1 MKAINV
7 EDLTNQQILLKIL
20 TKLENLEFL
29 IPSEVSL
36 SDLANSCNKE
46 NNTVRKFIIA
56 NYEPEKDFYKK
67 GGKIFVGKEVAFDVR
82 KHYVKS

>member
-1 MKAINV
+1 MEAINV
-7 EDLTNQQILLKIL
+7 EGLTNQQLLLKIL
-20 TKLENLEFL
+20 NKLENLEFL

-46 NNTVRKFIIA
+46 NNTVRKYIIA

>member
-1 MKAINV
+1 MEVSQSEA
-7 EDLTNQQILLKIL
+7 TNQQLLLEILN
-20 TKLENLEFL
+20 KLQNLEFL

-46 NNTVRKFIIA
+46 NNTVRKYIIA

>member
-1 MKAINV
+1 MRVNSI
-7 EDLTNQQILLKIL
+7 EEINQQLLLEILN
-20 TKLENLEFL
+20 KLNNLELL

-46 NNTVRKFIIA
+46 NNTVRKYIIA

>member
-1 MKAINV
+1 MSVNSM
-7 EDLTNQQILLKIL
+7 EETNQQLLLEILN
-20 TKLENLEFL
+20 KLNNLELL

-46 NNTVRKFIIA
+46 NNTVRKYIIA

-82 KHYVKS
+82 KHYVKG

>member
-7 EDLTNQQILLKIL
+7 EDLNNQQLLLKIL

-36 SDLANSCNKE
+36 SDLANSCKKE
-46 NNTVRKFIIA
+46 NNTVRKYIIA

>member
-1 MKAINV
+1 MEANQL
-7 EDLTNQQILLKIL
+7 DLQNQELLLKIL
-20 TKLENLEFL
+20 TKIEKLEFL
-29 IPSEVSL
+29 IPSEFSL

-46 NNTVRKFIIA
+46 NNTVRKYILA

-67 GGKIFVGKEVAFDVR
+67 GGKIYVGKEVAFDVR

>member
-1 MKAINV
+1 MSVNHMEEA
-7 EDLTNQQILLKIL
+7 NQQLLLKIL
-20 TKLENLEFL
+20 NKLENLEFL

-46 NNTVRKFIIA
+46 NNTVRKYIIA

-82 KHYVKS
+82 KHYVKG

>member
-1 MKAINV
+1 MSVNSM
-7 EDLTNQQILLKIL
+7 EETNQQLLLEILN
-20 TKLENLEFL
+20 KLNNLELL

-46 NNTVRKFIIA
+46 NNTVRKYIIA

>member
-1 MKAINV
+1 MSVNYI
-7 EDLTNQQILLKIL
+7 EETNQQLLLKIL
-20 TKLENLEFL
+20 NELENLKFL

-46 NNTVRKFIIA
+46 NNTVRKYIIA

>member
-1 MKAINV
+1 MEAGQV
-7 EDLTNQQILLKIL
+7 EATTQQLLLKIL
-20 TKLENLEFL
+20 NELENLKFL
-29 IPSEVSL
+29 IPSEISL
-36 SDLANSCNKE
+36 SDLANSCNKG